1 MAQRLLQLGKV
12 IAMAMALYH
21 LWIGFFGAPN
31 ALVLRSAHL
40 GLTLCVTFLMMD
52 WRGKKDA
59 GPSLWDVFLV
69 LTSIGVAA
77 YPIIEIDYIY
87 GRFYL
92 IDPIRPADW
101 VFGVAANL
109 LVIEAARR
117 LMGLPLAITASL
129 FLGYALLF
137 SSITPAELIEQTYL
151 TTEGI
156 FGIPLAVSATFIVLF
171 VLFGAL
177 IERMGIGQFFIDLA
191 LALAG
196 RSSGGAAKVA
206 IITSSLFG
214 TVSGNGVANV
224 MTTGVFTI
232 PMMKKAGFR
241 PNVAGAVEAVASTG
255 GQILPPV
262 MGASAFLM
270 AEFIGVSY
278 AQICLYALIPALL
291 YYATVFAAVHF
302 EAKAT
307 GLEGLPA
314 DQTPKLFTVLRQ
326 SGHLGL
332 PLIAIIVTLMLGY
345 SAQFSALVGIASV
358 VPVALMRKSTRA
370 NVTVANIIG
379 ALTEGARN
387 AVLIATACATAGIVV
402 GVINVT
408 GIGLDFSQAVLRMA
422 DNNLY
427 LALLLASVAGIIV
440 GMGIPTAP
448 AYIVQVA
455 LFVPTLTELGIPVP
469 AAHMFAFYFAILS
482 GLTPPVAITVY
493 AANAISGAG
502 LWRGCLAAI
511 KLAGT
516 AYVMPFMFALSPAI
530 LTLGTGAEIAQT
542 ALSALFGGLLLAAGL
557 HGWLLRALP
566 GVLRFCA
573 AIAGLCLL
581 GPSTS
586 LDLIGLGLA
595 FPILLISFR
604 NAQNRAGVS

>member
-1 MAQRLLQLGKV
+1 MRHLVTLGRAVALFMAV
-12 IAMAMALYH
+12 YH
-21 LWIGFFGAPN
+21 LWIGYFGAPN
-31 ALVLRSAHL
+31 ALIMRSVHL
-40 GLTLCVTFLMMD
+40 GLVLTITFLMID
-52 WRGKKDA
+52 WRGKKDTPGIA
-59 GPSLWDVFLV
+59 EVALV
-69 LTSIGVAA
+69 LLSIGVAA
-77 YPIIEIDYIY
+77 YPIVEIDYIY
-87 GRFYL
+87 SRFYL
-92 IDPIRPADW
+92 IDPIKPADW
-101 VFGVAANL
+101 VFGIAANL

-117 LMGLPLAITASL
+117 LMGWPLAITASI
-129 FLGYALLF
+129 FLGYAVF
-137 SSITPAELIEQTYL
+137 FTNIAPGELIEQTYL

-156 FGIPLAVSATFIVLF
+156 FGIPLAVSATFITLF

-177 IERMGIGQFFIDLA
+177 IEKMGIGQFFVDFA

-196 RSSGGAAKVA
+196 RTSGGAAKVA
-206 IITSSLFG
+206 LITSSLFG

-270 AEFIGVSY
+270 AEFIGTSY

-291 YYATVFAAVHF
+291 YYATVFAAIHF
-302 EAKAT
+302 EARAT

-314 DQTPKLFTVLRQ
+314 DQTPKLGKVLIEN
-326 SGHLGL
+326 GHLSI
-332 PLIAIIVTLMLGY
+332 PLLVIILSLVSGY
-345 SAQFSALVGIASV
+345 SAQFSALAGIASV
-358 VPVALMRKSTRA
+358 VPVALLRKSTRS
-370 NVTVANIIG
+370 NVTVRNVLD
-379 ALTEGARN
+379 ALVEGARN

-402 GVINVT
+402 GVINIT
-408 GIGLDFSQAVLRMA
+408 GIGLDFSQAVLRLA
-422 DNNLY
+422 DENLY
-427 LALLLASVAGIIV
+427 LALILASMAGIVV

-502 LWRGCLAAI
+502 LWQGCAASM

-530 LTLGTGAEIAQT
+530 LTLGTGSEIAQT
-542 ALSALFGGLLLAAGL
+542 ALTALLGGVLLAAGF
-557 HGWLLRALP
+557 HGWLLSSLAAL
-566 GVLRFCA
+566 LRPVA
-573 AIAGLCLL
+573 VVAGLCLL
-581 GPSTS
+581 GPSGL
-586 LDLIGLGLA
+586 LDLAGLA
-595 FPILLISFR
+595 LAAPVLFLSARARR
-604 NAQNRAGVS
+604 NPEETGA

>member
-1 MAQRLLQLGKV
+1 MRHLVTLGRAVALFMAV
-12 IAMAMALYH
+12 YH
-21 LWIGFFGAPN
+21 LWIGYFGAPN
-31 ALVLRSAHL
+31 ALIMRSVHL
-40 GLTLCVTFLMMD
+40 GLVLTITFLMID
-52 WRGKKDA
+52 WRGKKDTPGIA
-59 GPSLWDVFLV
+59 EVALV
-69 LTSIGVAA
+69 LLSIGVAA
-77 YPIIEIDYIY
+77 YPIVEIDYIY
-87 GRFYL
+87 NRFYL
-92 IDPIRPADW
+92 IDPIKPADW
-101 VFGVAANL
+101 VFGIAANL

-117 LMGLPLAITASL
+117 LMGWPLAITASI
-129 FLGYALLF
+129 FLGYAMF
-137 SSITPAELIEQTYL
+137 FTNIAPGELIEQTYL

-156 FGIPLAVSATFIVLF
+156 FGIPLAVSATFITLF

-177 IERMGIGQFFIDLA
+177 IEKMGIGQFFVDFA

-196 RSSGGAAKVA
+196 RTSGGAAKVA
-206 IITSSLFG
+206 LITSSLFG

-270 AEFIGVSY
+270 AEFIGTSY

-291 YYATVFAAVHF
+291 YYATVFAAIHF
-302 EAKAT
+302 EARAT

-314 DQTPKLFTVLRQ
+314 DQTPKLGKVLIEN
-326 SGHLGL
+326 GHLSI
-332 PLIAIIVTLMLGY
+332 PLLVIILSLVSGY
-345 SAQFSALVGIASV
+345 SAQFSALAGIASV
-358 VPVALMRKSTRA
+358 VPVALLRKSTRS
-370 NVTVANIIG
+370 NVTVRNVLD
-379 ALTEGARN
+379 ALVEGARN

-402 GVINVT
+402 GVINIT
-408 GIGLDFSQAVLRMA
+408 GIGLDFSQAVLRLA
-422 DNNLY
+422 DENLY
-427 LALLLASVAGIIV
+427 LALILASMAGIVV

-502 LWRGCLAAI
+502 LWQGCAASM

-530 LTLGTGAEIAQT
+530 LTLGTGSEIAQT
-542 ALSALFGGLLLAAGL
+542 ALTALLGGVLLAAGF
-557 HGWLLRALP
+557 HGWLLSSLAAL
-566 GVLRFCA
+566 LRPVA
-573 AIAGLCLL
+573 VVAGLCLL
-581 GPSTS
+581 GPSGL
-586 LDLIGLGLA
+586 LDLAGLA
-595 FPILLISFR
+595 LAAPVLFLSARARR
-604 NAQNRAGVS
+604 NPEETGA